1 MEHTRNL
8 GKARYFSLLAT
19 AGTFAGLLCTMAAR
33 PAIAEQEPDDP
44 RIEVI
49 IVTAEKREESVLEV
63 PLTMTA
69 FSSEIIRELGMTG
82 EEDLEEAF
90 VRIIG
95 SDEGLQ

>member
-1 MEHTRNL
+1 
-8 GKARYFSLLAT
+8 
-19 AGTFAGLLCTMAAR
+19 MAAR